1 MIRPTKVFNNVMT
14 ADKLIETL
22 NSSLK
27 RRIMRPQYSW
37 TRNDF
42 NDSSIKYLLESH
54 FYSFTIHNYGDT
66 QKYNGSAQI

>member
-1 MIRPTKVFNNVMT
+1 
-14 ADKLIETL
+14 
-22 NSSLK
+22 
-27 RRIMRPQYSW
+27 MRPQYSW